1 MPFKKAVMIHQHSS
15 SIIQSHTQI
24 QLSNG
29 EPAEALV
36 FHNDLTLVLSEH
48 TLAMFKT
55 LEQVHDPLGNGLIAS
70 TQLSEDNK
78 LAVEAGKLVQQY
90 QSGFIGL
97 VDGKAVLVTPNVIQ
111 LFPSANDA
119 LRNQNELARV
129 TLA

>member
-1 MPFKKAVMIHQHSS
+1 MIHQHSS

-36 FHNDLTLVLSEH
+36 FHNDLTLVLSER
-48 TLAMFKT
+48 TLAMFKS
-55 LEQVHDPLGNGLIAS
+55 LAQVHDPLGNGLIAS
-70 TQLSEDNK
+70 TQLSEECR
-78 LAVEAGKLVQQY
+78 LAIQDGRLVTQY

-97 VDGKAVLVTPNVIQ
+97 VDGKAILVTPNVIQ
-111 LFPSANDA
+111 LFPSSNDA